1 MSDHQLDPYKNPPEV
16 RGRIKWWLI
25 GAGMVL
31 WGIGD
36 FFYFFAA
43 IESTSNTSGGLIL
56 IGLTVALAAVLFAV
70 HRSLSLGVA
79 AGYVIM
85 TIVSGGECTWSF
97 DDPLNDGEGV
107 FVGLLLYP
115 IAVLIVGIVAIVI
128 SVKNRNRGQG

>member
-1 MSDHQLDPYKNPPEV
+1 MSDQQLDPYNDQPEV
-16 RGRIKWWLI
+16 RSRINWWLI

-36 FFYFFAA
+36 FFYFFSA
-43 IESTSNTSGGLIL
+43 IESSRNATDGLVL

-79 AGYVIM
+79 AGYVTM

-97 DDPLNDGEGV
+97 SDPVNEGEGV
-107 FVGLLLYP
+107 FVGLALYP